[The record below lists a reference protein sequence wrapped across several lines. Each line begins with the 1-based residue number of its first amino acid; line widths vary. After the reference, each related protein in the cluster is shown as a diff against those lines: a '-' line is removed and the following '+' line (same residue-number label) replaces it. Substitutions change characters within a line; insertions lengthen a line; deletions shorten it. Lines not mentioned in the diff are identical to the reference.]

1 MEEIF
6 LSIVVP
12 VYNEANKV
20 QLSFSKLV
28 EFFKFK
34 DYKVEYI
41 FINDGS
47 SDETLSTLE
56 RIEKS
61 SDETMRIFSNEINM
75 GKGAALKKG
84 IMNARGQYVLFS
96 DVDLSTPLE
105 TLNRFEKYLNDYDI
119 IIGCRWCKEAKIELN
134 QPLIRRFMSFFFYAI
149 VHMFFLKGIRDTN
162 CGFKCYKTV
171 VAKDVFSKI
180 YSRGWGFDVE
190 ILYIAQKKNYKIME
204 VPVTWRHHKDSRVNL
219 FRVPYRTIC
228 ELARIKIND
237 FKGRYE

>member
-1 MEEIF
+1 MENIF

-20 QLSFSKLV
+20 QISFSKLV
-28 EFFKFK
+28 EFFKSK

-47 SDETLSTLE
+47 TDDTLAALK
-56 RIEKS
+56 RIEKDS
-61 SDETMRIFSNEINM
+61 KTVRVLCNSVNM
-75 GKGAALKKG
+75 GKGFALKNG
-84 IMNARGQYVLFS
+84 IMNAMGQYVLFS

-119 IIGCRWCKEAKIELN
+119 IMGCRWCREAKIELN

-149 VHMFFLKGIRDTN
+149 VHIFFLKGIRDTN
-162 CGFKCYKTV
+162 CGFKCYRTV
-171 VAKDVFSKI
+171 VAKDIFSKI
-180 YSRGWGFDVE
+180 YSKGWGFDVE
-190 ILYIAQKKNYKIME
+190 ILYIAQKKNYKIIE

-228 ELARIKIND
+228 ELVKIKIND